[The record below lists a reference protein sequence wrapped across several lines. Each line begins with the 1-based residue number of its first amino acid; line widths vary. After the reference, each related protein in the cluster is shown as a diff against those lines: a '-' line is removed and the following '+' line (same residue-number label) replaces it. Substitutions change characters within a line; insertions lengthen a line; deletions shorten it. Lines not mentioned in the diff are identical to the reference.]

1 MNHPKASILLQAMFG
16 GMNGGGGAGMPFEDE
31 EMDDEPRPSSASSST
46 KAETSK
52 PAETKPD
59 PKANLTPTQR
69 DVCIYIHLFSH
80 LSIFLD
86 YEFF

>member
-69 DVCIYIHLFSH
+69 DVCI
-80 LSIFLD
+80 
-86 YEFF
+86 